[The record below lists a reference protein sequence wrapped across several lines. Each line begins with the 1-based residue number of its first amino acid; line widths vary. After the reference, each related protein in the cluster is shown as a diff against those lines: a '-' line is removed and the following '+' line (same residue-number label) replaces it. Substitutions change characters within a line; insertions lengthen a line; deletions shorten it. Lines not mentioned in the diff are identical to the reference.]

1 MSGSGTQQ
9 DPWVLKTPPGTSEY
23 RMWRDEGGRSADPRL
38 RGGLHEARLPAPL
51 HRGPARDV
59 EGARRLDRARERG
72 RAEVAQGGNRRGLGP
87 VSREPGRWLVRGQ
100 EGSARTLPGCTCR
113 RSSRNWARQ
122 SSNTTRG
129 TTGCARSEASRR
141 EPVGRRI
148 EGSMG
153 RITAAAAIGLF
164 VLAGIMATVGFV
176 RDARMNVLRPRRSA

>member
-23 RMWRDEGGRSADPRL
+23 RMWRDEEADPPTLVCEVGSTKLGYQLRCIEDLHAMLKERGDWSSSGARTSRSRPRGTVEAWGRSPENPVGGWYGVKKVCAD
-38 RGGLHEARLPAPL
+38 A
-51 HRGPARDV
+51 
-59 EGARRLDRARERG
+59 
-72 RAEVAQGGNRRGLGP
+72 
-87 VSREPGRWLVRGQ
+87 S
-100 EGSARTLPGCTCR
+100 GCTCR